1 MVKMTFFGQSKL
13 LRFKVIKHNRGIHQ
27 TPELG
32 GGNLQCFG
40 GAGDA
45 ECRKEN
51 VMERKSKITILMLTL
66 LISLCVV
73 SSAFASDFCD
83 GFEQG
88 YKTGYKQAKGTSLDP
103 LVPLCLQPLK
113 VFGDPQ
119 SDFEHGYTIGF
130 KRGMADGSK

>member
-27 TPELG
+27 TP
-32 GGNLQCFG
+32 
-40 GAGDA
+40 
-45 ECRKEN
+45 N

-103 LVPLCLQPLK
+103 LVPLCPLQPLK
-113 VFGDPQ
+113 GFGDPQ